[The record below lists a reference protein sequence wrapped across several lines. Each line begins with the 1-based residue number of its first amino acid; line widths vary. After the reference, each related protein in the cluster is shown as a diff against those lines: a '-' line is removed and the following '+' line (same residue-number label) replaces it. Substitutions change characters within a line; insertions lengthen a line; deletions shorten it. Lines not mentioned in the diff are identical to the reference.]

1 MAFKTVKS
9 YNEERFGGFFRLPND
24 KDYADVVFL
33 YSSDADVLV
42 ASAHYIKSAD
52 YSGYVHC
59 PGAGCP
65 ACAKNIRVQTKLF
78 IPLYNLT
85 TDKIE
90 FWDRTM
96 RFEPQLHSD
105 VFTNFPNPS
114 EIVFRVTRHG
124 AAGDVNTSYE
134 ITAIGRNTDPLG
146 DILARNNVTFPDHYE
161 TVCKDL
167 TASQLNAMLNAADSV
182 SYDNMPSYQ
191 VTPRSVVP
199 SPAPAPASA
208 PTMEMPLS
216 EADDFDNESIDELSD
231 DPVSF

>member
-9 YNEERFGGFFRLPND
+9 YNEERFGRFFRLVND
-24 KDYADVVFL
+24 RDYADVVFL
-33 YSSDADVLV
+33 YQSDADVLV
-42 ASAHYIKSAD
+42 ASTHYIKSSE

-78 IPLYNLT
+78 IPVYNLT

-105 VFTNFPNPS
+105 VFANYPNPS

-124 AAGDVNTSYE
+124 VAGDVNTTYE
-134 ITAIGRNTDPLG
+134 ITAIGRNTMSLG
-146 DILARNNVTFPDHYE
+146 DILSQNNVSLPDHYN

-167 TASQLNAMLNAADSV
+167 SVTELTNMLNSSKSSSP
-182 SYDNMPSYQ
+182 SYDSMPTYQ

-199 SPAPAPASA
+199 SQPAAPSMEIA
-208 PTMEMPLS
+208 PSEMTVFT
-216 EADDFDNESIDELSD
+216 EDADGLDDLPD
-231 DPVSF
+231 DPVTF